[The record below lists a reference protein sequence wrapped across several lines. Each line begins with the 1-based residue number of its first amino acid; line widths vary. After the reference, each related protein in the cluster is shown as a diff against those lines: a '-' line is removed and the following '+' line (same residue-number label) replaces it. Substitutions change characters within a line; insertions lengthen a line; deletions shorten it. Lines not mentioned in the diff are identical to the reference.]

1 MGLGLYTQ
9 YSHADSITR
18 VKLDSYSQIKEA
30 GLWVK
35 QNSDTGDVILSRS
48 PHQITYYSERKTYS
62 YGGMN
67 ETEFFNLINQV
78 KPRYVIESALEP
90 GLPSWMT
97 PPSSDLEKVLL
108 PIKAWYLDKEQK
120 QIVLIVYQVDLTKT
134 PNQQPV
140 NNTDFIVNKTN
151 SNLSSPNPLINK
163 SNPF

>member
-1 MGLGLYTQ
+1 
-9 YSHADSITR
+9 
-18 VKLDSYSQIKEA
+18 
-30 GLWVK
+30 
-35 QNSDTGDVILSRS
+35 
-48 PHQITYYSERKTYS
+48 
-62 YGGMN
+62 MN

-97 PPSSDLEKVLL
+97 HPSSDLEKVLL